1 MDLRRTLSKCPF
13 GVTQATRFLNLL
25 ILGLGRFEISGDERE
40 KFDDVVFEG
49 QVSHVLAGWRA
60 RLCKP
65 HPLLDDGIY
74 FARMKFASRR
84 GPASGLETIGSDN

>member
-1 MDLRRTLSKCPF
+1 MDLRSTLSKGAF

-74 FARMKFASRR
+74 VCADESREPK
-84 GPASGLETIGSDN
+84 GATSGLEAIGSDN